1 MCWNVQWSFE
11 RFSFQRQR
19 KMKTSKSTGWPSK
32 VIWGIAI
39 LNFILQ
45 LSCIPFFPATAP
57 CHWTAQGIANG
68 YMSKY
73 FFILYDLL
81 PFLILWIFSRTP
93 SNQLVNYF
101 YNLPQGQ
108 IVRTIILILA
118 ILATWIPVYMIL
130 FVPTIIPV
138 NQQTTWT
145 AGMVYAVEAVAGVA
159 IILILLTCIIT
170 WIKLRP
176 RH

>member
-1 MCWNVQWSFE
+1 
-11 RFSFQRQR
+11 
-19 KMKTSKSTGWPSK
+19 
-32 VIWGIAI
+32 
-39 LNFILQ
+39 
-45 LSCIPFFPATAP
+45 
-57 CHWTAQGIANG
+57 
-68 YMSKY
+68 MSKY

-145 AGMVYAVEAVAGVA
+145 AGMVYAVEAVADVA